1 MSLAALQL
9 AARCR
14 QCSGTMRLLRQTPQR
29 PFHHSAAVLARR
41 EKKPP
46 ALSKKQ
52 LAAKERKRAKKAPKN
67 IYDSE
72 KMTLTDAVEVLRA
85 VEVASPN
92 ATYELVVKT
101 EMGKGSTIPKGR
113 FDLPRQTKEQTKD
126 RILVF
131 AEGRQAE
138 EAKRAGADIVGG
150 LELVEGIISG
160 RHQATMFLCSRA
172 LIRPITP
179 RLGRVLGPRGLM
191 PSERR
196 GTVTDDIAGYIRRLK
211 GTSEWKGDKEGT
223 IRQPIAKMYFP
234 VTDVVKNI
242 RYFLGVVKR
251 ATGNVRDPQV
261 DSNKK
266 ETSQKPVNA
275 ITRVLLST
283 QQGPSI
289 QIADA

>member
-1 MSLAALQL
+1 MSLSFLQL
-9 AARCR
+9 VAHCR
-14 QCSGTMRLLRQTPQR
+14 QCSGTARLLRQTPQR
-29 PFHHSAAVLARR
+29 PFHYSAAVLARR
-41 EKKPP
+41 EKKLPT
-46 ALSKKQ
+46 LSKKQ

-113 FDLPRQTKEQTKD
+113 FLLPRQTKEQSKD

-138 EAKRAGADIVGG
+138 EAKKAGADIVGG
-150 LELVEGIISG
+150 LELVEGIING
-160 RHQATMFLCSRA
+160 RYQASMFLCSRS

-223 IRQPIAKMYFP
+223 VRQPIAKMNFP
-234 VTDVVKNI
+234 VTDVVKNVK
-242 RYFLGVVKR
+242 YFLGVVKR
-251 ATGNVRDPQV
+251 ATGNTRDPQA

-289 QIADA
+289 QISDI